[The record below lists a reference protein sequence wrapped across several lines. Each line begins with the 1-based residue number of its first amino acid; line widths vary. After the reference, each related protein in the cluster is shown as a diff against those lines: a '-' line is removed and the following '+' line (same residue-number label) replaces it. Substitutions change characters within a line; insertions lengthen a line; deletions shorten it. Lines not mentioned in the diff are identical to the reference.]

1 VTLVETRVRSSLAD
15 EANASAD
22 RAPGEL
28 RLVDAALR
36 CIARWGVAK
45 TTLDDV
51 AREAG
56 CSRATV
62 YRVVPGGKD
71 GLLDLVARVELE
83 RFFAGLSARLASA
96 SDLETLLAI
105 GLAESAKR
113 IRDHDGLQ
121 YLLAHEPE
129 AVVPHLAFSHLN
141 EVLRRA
147 RLFAEP
153 WLTKWLP
160 APHAARAAEWVT
172 RLVLSYSVCP
182 ADGMDVA
189 DEESARRLVR
199 TYLLPGLEPLLRTSH
214 QIAST

>member
-1 VTLVETRVRSSLAD
+1 MTLVDVPVRVVA
-15 EANASAD
+15 EPPPTAPGGQGG

-45 TTLDDV
+45 TTLDDI

-71 GLLDLVARVELE
+71 GLLDLVAQVEVE
-83 RFFAGLSARLASA
+83 RFFAGLGERLAA
-96 SDLETLLAI
+96 APDLESLVSV
-105 GLAESAKR
+105 GLAEAARR
-113 IRDHDGLQ
+113 IRDHAGLQ

-129 AVVPHLAFSHLN
+129 VVVPHLAFTHLN
-141 EVLRRA
+141 EVLSRA
-147 RLFAEP
+147 RSFAEP
-153 WLTKWLP
+153 WLARWLP
-160 APHAARAAEWVT
+160 PPHAARAAEWVT

-182 ADGMDVA
+182 ADGLDVA

-199 TYLLPGLEPLLRTSH
+199 TYVLPGLQPFLRTS
-214 QIAST
+214 

>member
-1 VTLVETRVRSSLAD
+1 MTLVEAIPSVAEPRIDVPDRS
-15 EANASAD
+15 
-22 RAPGEL
+22 PGAL

-62 YRVVPGGKD
+62 YRLVPGGKE
-71 GLLDLVARVELE
+71 GLLDLVAHVETE
-83 RFFAGLSARLASA
+83 RFFAGLAARLESA
-96 SDLETLLAI
+96 PDLESILAV
-105 GLAESAKR
+105 GMAEAAR
-113 IRDHDGLQ
+113 RVRDHAGLQ

-141 EVLRRA
+141 AVLSRA
-147 RLFAEP
+147 RAFAEP
-153 WLTKWLP
+153 WLARWLP
-160 APHAARAAEWVT
+160 APHAGRAAEWVT
-172 RLVLSYSVCP
+172 RLILSYAVCP
-182 ADGMDVA
+182 ADGLDVA

-199 TYLLPGLEPLLRTSH
+199 TYVLPGLQPLLRT
-214 QIAST
+214 